1 MSDEKKV
8 TGNQQSPP
16 HFADADMAGVGPA
29 LRRAAARAREIARQ
43 TGTPLVIVRD
53 GVLMEIDPDDPRL
66 DDEAMPPADAIPD
79 R

>member
-1 MSDEKKV
+1 MKEPLQSQLADSDMQAVPK
-8 TGNQQSPP
+8 
-16 HFADADMAGVGPA
+16 A

-53 GVLMEIDPDDPRL
+53 GVLMEIDPDDPSLSL
-66 DDEAMPPADAIPD
+66 DDEVTPPPGTIHD